1 MDSIFNICMAVL
13 FGVACGVFQY
23 WMAVRLDRK
32 RWLLWLQ
39 PALFAAIALCFL
51 GWTLSLDGLE
61 QSSARL
67 ASLPFFYLLVCVVAG
82 WIVARV
88 RHGKPPKPP
97 EAGDGKE

>member
-1 MDSIFNICMAVL
+1 MNQVNEHELTVMVHIDGRL
-13 FGVACGVFQY
+13 FRNFALFDTFRRQ
-23 WMAVRLDRK
+23 RK
-32 RWLLWLQ
+32 WVS

-61 QSSARL
+61 RSSARL
-67 ASLPFFYLLVCVVAG
+67 ASLPFFYLLACVVVG

-97 EAGDGKE
+97 EAGDGEA